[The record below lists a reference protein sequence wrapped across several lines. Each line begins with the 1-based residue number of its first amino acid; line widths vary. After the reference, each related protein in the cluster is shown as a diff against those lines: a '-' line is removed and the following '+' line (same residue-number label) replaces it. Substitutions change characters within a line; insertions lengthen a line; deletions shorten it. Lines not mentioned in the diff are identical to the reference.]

1 MLSLSLMADHHDLF
15 FLFLYFLLAPFP
27 FVFQKTDANSP
38 NEVCACN
45 EGM

>member
-1 MLSLSLMADHHDLF
+1 MLSLSLMADHHDPFF
-15 FLFLYFLLAPFP
+15 FLPAPFP